1 MNLPTEYQSF
11 IYLSRYSR
19 WLEDE
24 GRRETWDETVS
35 RLINFFQNHVENN
48 LGVKNQLDAKDWSTI
63 KNSILSLEVMP
74 SMRSLMTAGPAL
86 ERENISGYNCAY
98 LPVDNPKSFDEILYI
113 LMNGTGV
120 GFSVE
125 RQYVNELPTIS
136 DQELEHTDDV
146 ISIADSKEG
155 WTRAFKDLI
164 SYLYSSRIPKIDASK
179 IRPAGARLKTFGG
192 RASGPQPLID
202 LFDFTIR
209 KFSEARGRK
218 LSSIECHDIVC
229 KIGEVVVVG
238 GVRRSALIS
247 LSNL

>member
-48 LGVKNQLDAKDWSTI
+48 LGVKNQLDTKDWSTI

-125 RQYVNELPTIS
+125 RQYVNELPTIP
-136 DQELEHTDDV
+136 DQEFEHTDYV
-146 ISIADSKEG
+146 ISIADSKKAGPEH
-155 WTRAFKDLI
+155 L
-164 SYLYSSRIPKIDASK
+164 KI
-179 IRPAGARLKTFGG
+179 
-192 RASGPQPLID
+192 
-202 LFDFTIR
+202 
-209 KFSEARGRK
+209 
-218 LSSIECHDIVC
+218 
-229 KIGEVVVVG
+229 
-238 GVRRSALIS
+238 
-247 LSNL
+247 